1 MHKSAYNLWMFSA
14 HFWEEAYTQYEF
26 PPPGHTVIRDD
37 WMGWTEQQIRDM
49 LEEAAGFF
57 LDWGFEFV
65 PYYQLFIM
73 TMFLL
78 FGPFLMCIQTYK
90 MY

>member
-1 MHKSAYNLWMFSA
+1 
-14 HFWEEAYTQYEF
+14 
-26 PPPGHTVIRDD
+26 
-37 WMGWTEQQIRDM
+37 MGWTEQQIRDM